1 MTAKSD
7 VGALEASGLI
17 GLAAMEPELEYLF
30 RHVLVQ
36 DAAYASLLK
45 QERRELHRRVAETL
59 EQLYP
64 DRRGEL
70 AGVIGMHFEEA
81 GEAAR
86 AAPFLFEAGEHAL
99 ARFANREAQAFFD
112 RAYAGLATDGADP
125 EVARLRVRAAIGAAR
140 SGWGF
145 GSFDPAI
152 AQLAEV
158 IPLAETIGEARLL
171 SEAHFWNAFLRGLRG
186 EQPGSSPG
194 LTASLEHAER
204 LAVDEG
210 DAAMRAFPEAVL
222 GAGLT
227 FSGDLREG
235 AGRIEAAL
243 RILDVSADPLSLAM
257 LSGFASM
264 AHARLGDF
272 AAAERA
278 VARADALAER
288 GDPMARLDAQITRAV
303 IALERGD
310 LERGVALAGDCAAR
324 SEEIGA
330 TACGIISNLFVGQ
343 GLLQLD
349 RPAEA
354 KPLLESTL
362 QRTTAS
368 VRQSLHYLGLGTW
381 STASGRLGELAAAR
395 EGWETA
401 IAGARTS
408 GDRLTEAL
416 LLRHRG
422 ATLARAGGPELERA
436 LVDFDSALA
445 ILERSEA
452 RPAIART
459 LRDQAVVLRLAG
471 RDMEAAAAARRSLE
485 LAAELG
491 LRDFAADPG

>member
-1 MTAKSD
+1 MTID
-7 VGALEASGLI
+7 PDLGTLEASGLI
-17 GLAAMEPELEYLF
+17 RLAAMEPELEYLF

-36 DAAYASLLK
+36 DAAYGSLLRD
-45 QERRELHRRVAETL
+45 QRRELHARVAAAL
-59 EQLYP
+59 ARVYP
-64 DRRGEL
+64 DRLAEL
-70 AGVIGMHFEEA
+70 AGVLALHWERA
-81 GEAAR
+81 GDPAR
-86 AAPFLFEAGEHAL
+86 AAEYLVRAGDHA
-99 ARFANREAQAFFD
+99 AERFANREASDEYSRAF
-112 RAYAGLATDGADP
+112 ALVPTDERP
-125 EVARLRVRAAIGAAR
+125 ELRRLRAQAAIGAAR
-140 SGWGF
+140 TGWGF
-145 GSFDPAI
+145 GSFDEAI
-152 AQLAEV
+152 ARLDQA
-158 IPLAETIGEARLL
+158 IPLAEAIGDARLL

-186 EQPGSSPG
+186 EQPLSSPAMA
-194 LTASLEHAER
+194 ASLEQAER

-210 DAAMRAFPEAVL
+210 DAVMRAFPEAVL

-243 RILDVSADPLSLAM
+243 RILDRSADPLSLAM

-288 GDPMARLDAQITRAV
+288 GDPIARLDAQITRAV
-303 IALERGD
+303 IDLERGD

-330 TACGIISNLFVGQ
+330 TACAIISNLFVGQ

-354 KPLLESTL
+354 RPLLESAL

-368 VRQSLHYLGLGTW
+368 VRQSLHYLGLGAW

-395 EGWETA
+395 EGWEAA
-401 IAGARTS
+401 IAGARAS

-422 ATLARAGGPELERA
+422 ATLARAGGRELDQA
-436 LVDFDSALA
+436 LADLDSALA

-471 RDMEAAAAARRSLE
+471 REEDAAAVDSRSRS

-491 LRDFAADPG
+491 LRDFPPVRG